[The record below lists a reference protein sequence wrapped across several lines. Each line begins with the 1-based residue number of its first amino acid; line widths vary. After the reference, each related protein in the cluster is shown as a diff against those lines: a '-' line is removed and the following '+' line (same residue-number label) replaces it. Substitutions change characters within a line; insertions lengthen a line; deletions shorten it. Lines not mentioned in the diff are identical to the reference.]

1 MKKSPN
7 ILCIFFSRSME
18 GVKVYELLLPK
29 LKKQFF
35 NTKRKDPRL
44 SAKEIENVVY
54 FTDSDS
60 SFS

>member
-1 MKKSPN
+1 
-7 ILCIFFSRSME
+7 ME